1 MGILN
6 SAPSLNKIIGDL
18 QNRVSNLERSKRGT
32 VPVVSS
38 VAAFP
43 QQPQSGDLMCD
54 ASTGFL
60 YVFVWDGSTTL
71 TANASFTTGALT
83 LTVADR
89 TGFKPAQS
97 VKITLGATSYWAV
110 VATTHVA
117 ATGAGT
123 IAVSFPT
130 ITVPSGWTPPTN
142 PTTFTT
148 GSTVIGS
155 SWRQIACVSDLI
167 AKGVLGAAA
176 GAGGNSVVGSN
187 TGGVGE
193 IIGTG
198 YKAR

>member
-43 QQPQSGDLMCD
+43 AQPQSGDLMCD

-60 YVFVWDGSTTL
+60 YVFVWDGDTTL
-71 TANASFTTGALT
+71 TAPVTYTAGSLT

-97 VKITLGATSYWAV
+97 IRITLGVVSYWAV
-110 VATTHVA
+110 IASAHVA

-123 IAVSFPT
+123 ISVSFPT
-130 ITVPSGWTPPTN
+130 ITVPGGWTPPSN

-176 GAGGNSVVGSN
+176 GAGGNSAVGSN